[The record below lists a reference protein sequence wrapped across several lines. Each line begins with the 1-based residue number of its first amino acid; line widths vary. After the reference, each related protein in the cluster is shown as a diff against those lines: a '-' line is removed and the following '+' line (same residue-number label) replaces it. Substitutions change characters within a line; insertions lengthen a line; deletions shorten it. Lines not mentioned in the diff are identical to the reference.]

1 MRALTAM
8 SLKSPAA
15 VAVAVAVTILFG
27 VFSLTTLPI
36 QLFPDIERPQ
46 IGIQTGWRTATP
58 REVEAQIV
66 EPQEEVL
73 QGISGLEEM
82 NAFVGSGG
90 SYINLTFAIG
100 TDMRNTLVDVIGR
113 LNRIPSLPADSERP
127 FVQLAN
133 TQDSNASLLYVF
145 LQRMPGN
152 PRAIEDYETFLR
164 YTVAPRLE
172 AIPGVGS
179 VEMNLTGAQ
188 EELQIVFDPMKA
200 ASLGVQIPR
209 IARQI
214 SASDDVSGGTI
225 DVGRREYG
233 LSFRGRYSVEDLK
246 RLILEWR
253 DGKPVLLGDI
263 AEVKVDRGKRNS
275 FAYQNGNP
283 ALGFRI
289 VRETGA
295 NVLATVTAIKEE
307 LVKINEGP
315 AKEQGVKLQYSFDP
329 SHFIDQAIEMLS
341 RDLFLGILL
350 AVGVLWFF
358 MREWRATLIISSAIP
373 VCLLAVVVLLQM
385 TGRTIN
391 VVSLAGLAF
400 ATGMVLDAAIVAF
413 ENILR
418 LRENGMPAAEAA
430 QKGTDQVWG
439 ALLATTATNVAI
451 FLPVIF
457 IKDVEGQLFADLSL
471 TIAAAVFVSLIVAV
485 TLVPMLS
492 VLFLHTRPRVPEFA
506 SVWRGIADYVMGTT
520 DSPRKRRLWIGGLIA
535 GSIAGTILMAPS
547 LQYLPQVKRAAID
560 VFFQLPPASTTKFTE
575 NEVAKPIIARLT
587 PYMKGEKQPALLNY
601 YLINYGPGNLNMAV
615 RVLDDADLSP
625 KMLDIVRKEIL
636 KDLPD
641 TQAFAAV
648 GSLFGGFDAGGGIA
662 INVQSTDAEAMRAAA
677 KRGFELLREK
687 FPEASV
693 NPQPSLDYDRPEFKI
708 TPNDRAISEAGWTRS
723 ELGDVVQAYGEGVYS
738 GRRYDGDKRLNI
750 IMKSAPLTSSNDL
763 LSAPVATPNA
773 GVMPL
778 GQLIDVQESL
788 APSGLYRL
796 DRRRTIAL
804 FFSPPEN
811 MALSDAL
818 TIIRKEVEPEI
829 KKLLPADGR
838 VFYGAAADHLD
849 NALWT
854 MGKNFGL
861 AVLLLFLIMAAL
873 FKSMRDSAI
882 ATIGLPL
889 GTVGGVAALQF
900 VGLFTFQ
907 PLDLLTMIGFIIV
920 LGLVVNNTILLV
932 ARTRQ
937 AEAEGM
943 TRSEA
948 VRSSLETRLRPIFSS
963 TLTAVFGMLPLVV
976 IPGAG
981 ADIYRGLASVIV
993 GGILISHIFTVILI
1007 PAMLRLGER
1016 PVVVT
1021 REPVTSKKPRDLKV
1035 AA

>member
-8 SLKSPAA
+8 SLRSPAA
-15 VAVAVAVTILFG
+15 VAVGVAVTILFG
-27 VFSLTTLPI
+27 VFALSTLPI

-46 IGIQTGWRTATP
+46 IGIQTGWRSSTP

-73 QGISGLEEM
+73 QGISGLQEM
-82 NAFVGSGG
+82 NSFVGSGG
-90 SYINLTFAIG
+90 AYINLTFAIG
-100 TDMRNTLVDVIGR
+100 TDMRQTLVDVIGR

-127 FVQLAN
+127 FVLLAN

-145 LQRMPGN
+145 MQLAPGN

-179 VEMNLTGAQ
+179 VEMNLTGSQ

-200 ASLGVQIPR
+200 ASLGIQIPR

-214 SASDDVSGGTI
+214 ASSDDVSGGSI
-225 DVGRREYG
+225 DVGRRQYD
-233 LSFRGRYSVEDLK
+233 LSFRGRYSVDDLK
-246 RLILEWR
+246 QMILEWR
-253 DGKPVLLGDI
+253 DGKPVLLGDV
-263 AEVKVDRGKRNS
+263 ADVKVARAKRNS
-275 FAYQNGNP
+275 FGYQNGNP

-329 SHFIDQAIEMLS
+329 SHFINQAIEMLS
-341 RDLFLGILL
+341 RDLILGILL

-358 MREWRATLIISSAIP
+358 MREWRATLIISCAIP
-373 VCLLAVVVLLQM
+373 ICLLAVVVLLQM
-385 TGRTIN
+385 SGRTIN

-418 LRENGMPAAEAA
+418 LREQGMPAAEAA

-471 TIAAAVFVSLIVAV
+471 TIAAAVLLSLVVAV
-485 TLVPMLS
+485 TVVPMLS
-492 VLFLHTRPRVPEFA
+492 VLFLQTRPKVPEFA
-506 SVWRGIADYVMGTT
+506 NVWRGIADYVMGTT
-520 DSPRKRRLWIGGLIA
+520 DTPRKRRLWIGGLIG
-535 GSIAGTILMAPS
+535 GSLAGTILLAPS

-560 VFFQLPPASTTKFTE
+560 VFFQLPPAATTEFTE
-575 NEVAKPIIARLT
+575 NEIAKPIIERLT
-587 PYMKGEKQPALLNY
+587 PYMNGEKQPALLNY

-641 TQAFAAV
+641 TQGFAAV

-662 INVQSTDAEAMRAAA
+662 INVQSTDAAAMREAAR
-677 KRGFELLREK
+677 RGVDLLREK
-687 FPEASV
+687 FPEATV

-708 TPNDRAISEAGWTRS
+708 TPNDRAISEAGWTRADVAS
-723 ELGDVVQAYGEGVYS
+723 VVQSLGEGEYA

-750 IMKSAPLTSSNDL
+750 ILKSTPLA
-763 LSAPVATPNA
+763 SADSLISTPVATPGA

-778 GQLIDVQESL
+778 GQLIDVKESL
-788 APSGLYRL
+788 AASGTYRL

-804 FFSPPEN
+804 NFQPPEGV
-811 MALSDAL
+811 ALSDAL
-818 TIIRKEVEPEI
+818 NTIRTEVEPEI
-829 KKLLPADGR
+829 KKLLPKDGR

-873 FKSMRDSAI
+873 FKSIGDSAI

-900 VGLFTFQ
+900 VGLFVFQ

-937 AEAEGM
+937 AEQEGM
-943 TRSEA
+943 TRAEA

-981 ADIYRGLASVIV
+981 ADIYRGLAAVIV

-1016 PVVVT
+1016 PVAIT
-1021 REPVTSKKPRDLKV
+1021 REPMTPPTPTLKV